1 MLNQNTCVH
10 SIYSFK
16 YNFPIP
22 SSQTFFPATLFVC
35 RYRLCTITCIY
46 HFCCCLHFYFK
57 STFSLYLL
65 LLFNRPVY
73 YDPVEVVHHTVYFPS
88 FPVQIIFSLIHYF
101 SYRFCLIPNVSS
113 LPSIDLYPHN
123 NFLPTECFF
132 PFQIIFPANCLPY

>member
-16 YNFPIP
+16 YYFPIP

-88 FPVQIIFSLIHYF
+88 FPVRIPSFPVHYFPYRIFSNSKF
-101 SYRFCLIPNVSS
+101 PS
-113 LPSIDLYPHN
+113 LPSIHFHLRG
-123 NFLPTECFF
+123 NFLPVECFF
-132 PFQIIFPANCLPY
+132 PF